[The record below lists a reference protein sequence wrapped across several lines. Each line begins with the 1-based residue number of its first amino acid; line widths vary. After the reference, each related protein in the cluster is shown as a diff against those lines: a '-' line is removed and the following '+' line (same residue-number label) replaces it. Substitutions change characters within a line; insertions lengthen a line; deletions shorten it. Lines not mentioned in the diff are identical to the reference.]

1 MESTKQSTPSG
12 SKKAKGGNALRMQAA
27 VDNAMTAMMMID
39 RDFVITYANRATM
52 DLLKKHEGAL
62 AAAYPGFKADN
73 FIGTCIDIFHK
84 NPAHQRQVLATT
96 DNLPYQTDIRVGD
109 LKFALNVTAIVDTEG
124 NYIGNSLEWSDVT
137 ELRYH
142 ELQIARMEAAIG
154 NAMTAMMMIDR
165 DFVITYANRATL
177 DLLKKHESALA
188 AAYPGFK
195 ADNFI
200 GTCIDMFHKN
210 PAHQRQLLATT
221 ESLPYQTDIRVGDLQ
236 FALNVTAIVDV
247 KGNYIG
253 NALEW
258 SDVSEL
264 RKKEAMNADYSA
276 QIDAISKS
284 QAVIEFNMDGTIIK
298 ANDNF
303 LNTVGYR
310 WNEIQGQHH
319 RMFVEPTYGNSVE
332 YRQFW
337 EKLNRGEYDAAEYM
351 RIGKGGKEV
360 WIKASYNPI
369 FDVNGK
375 AFKVVKYATD
385 ITEQK
390 NAEVQIAR
398 MISLAAQ
405 GDLSERI
412 AAEQYSGSFKKLGE
426 DINKLMDTVV
436 GPIDETTRVMQAM
449 AEGNLSDR
457 MNGEYLGQFAVLSE
471 SVNSTLNNMTEMVDK
486 IRSSS
491 SNMLSAATEISQGNQ
506 DLSQRTEEQASS
518 LEETASSM
526 EQLTGTVRQNADN
539 AKQAN
544 QLAAGARGQAE
555 QGGDV
560 VGNAISAMSEINSSS
575 KKIADI
581 IGVIDEIAF
590 QTNLLALNAAVEAAR
605 AGEQG
610 RGFAV
615 VAAEVRNLAQR
626 SAAAAKEIKGLI
638 KDSVEKVDDG
648 SRLVNE
654 SGETLKE
661 IVTAVKKVSD
671 IIAEIAAASE
681 EQSSGIEQVNKAV
694 SQMDEVTQ
702 QNAALVEQA
711 AAASES
717 LDEQARGMDE
727 LMTFFN
733 TGTAQQGARP
743 VSHSPRPAAPAAG
756 FQQQR
761 RPAATLRAKPQPVAV
776 ATGGADDWEEF

>member
-1 MESTKQSTPSG
+1 MESMRSKKKSTPSG
-12 SKKAKGGNALRMQAA
+12 RKKVKNDNGLRMQAV

-39 RDFVITYANRATM
+39 LNFIITYANRATLE
-52 DLLKKHEGAL
+52 LLKKHEGAL
-62 AAAYPGFKADN
+62 AAAYPGF
-73 FIGTCIDIFHK
+73 
-84 NPAHQRQVLATT
+84 
-96 DNLPYQTDIRVGD
+96 
-109 LKFALNVTAIVDTEG
+109 
-124 NYIGNSLEWSDVT
+124 S
-137 ELRYH
+137 
-142 ELQIARMEAAIG
+142 
-154 NAMTAMMMIDR
+154 
-165 DFVITYANRATL
+165 
-177 DLLKKHESALA
+177 
-188 AAYPGFK
+188 

-200 GTCIDMFHKN
+200 GTCIDMFHKT

-221 ESLPYQTDIRVGDLQ
+221 DNLPYQTDITIGDLK
-236 FALNVTAIVDV
+236 FALNVTAITDAQ
-247 KGNYIG
+247 GNYMG
-253 NALEW
+253 NTLEW

-264 RKKEAMNADYSA
+264 REQEKINIDYSG

-284 QAVIEFNMDGTIIK
+284 QAMIEFNMDGTIIQANDNFLGALNYSLEEIQGKHHRMFVEPSYAQSPEYAQFWEKLNRGEYEAGEYKRLGKNAKEIWIQASYNPIYDINGKPFKIVKYASDVTAQKLKSADDAGQLEAIGKLQAVIEFNMDGTIRT

-303 LNTVGYR
+303 LNALGYR
-310 WNEIQGQHH
+310 LNEVEGQHH
-319 RMFVEPTYGNSVE
+319 SMFVEREYGNSAE

-337 EKLNRGEYDAAEYM
+337 EKLNRGEYDSSEYL
-351 RIGKGGKEV
+351 RVGKGGKEI

-369 FDVNGK
+369 FDLSGK
-375 AFKVVKYATD
+375 PFKVVKYATD

-405 GDLSERI
+405 GDLGERI
-412 AAEQYSGSFKKLGE
+412 DAKQYSGFFRNLGE

-436 GPIDETTRVMQAM
+436 GPLDETTRVMQAM

-457 MNGEYLGQFAVLSE
+457 MNGEYAGQFAVLSD

-486 IRSSS
+486 IRNSS

-526 EQLTGTVRQNADN
+526 EELTGTVKQNADN

-560 VGNAISAMSEINSSS
+560 VGNAISAMSEINKSS

-654 SGETLKE
+654 SGETLQE

-694 SQMDEVTQ
+694 AQMDEVTQ

-733 TGTAQQGARP
+733 TGTAQQGAQP
-743 VSHSPRPAAPAAG
+743 VANNRRPAAPAGG

-761 RPAATLRAKPQPVAV
+761 RPAQRAKPQQA
-776 ATGGADDWEEF
+776 AAAGGGDDWEEF

>member
-1 MESTKQSTPSG
+1 MESTKQSAPSA
-12 SKKAKGGNALRMQAA
+12 SKKRKDDNALRMQAA
-27 VDNAMTAMMMID
+27 VDNAMMAMMMID
-39 RDFVITYANRATM
+39 RDFVVTYANNATLN
-52 DLLKKHEGAL
+52 LLRKHEAAL
-62 AAAYPGFKADN
+62 ATAYPGFTADTL
-73 FIGTCIDIFHK
+73 IGTCIDIFHK
-84 NPAHQRQVLATT
+84 T
-96 DNLPYQTDIRVGD
+96 
-109 LKFALNVTAIVDTEG
+109 
-124 NYIGNSLEWSDVT
+124 
-137 ELRYH
+137 
-142 ELQIARMEAAIG
+142 
-154 NAMTAMMMIDR
+154 
-165 DFVITYANRATL
+165 
-177 DLLKKHESALA
+177 
-188 AAYPGFK
+188 
-195 ADNFI
+195 
-200 GTCIDMFHKN
+200 

-221 ESLPYQTDIRVGDLQ
+221 ENLPYQTDITVGDLK
-236 FALNVTAIVDV
+236 FELNVTAILDAE
-247 KGNYIG
+247 GNYVG

-258 SDVSEL
+258 SDVTQL
-264 RKKEAMNADYSA
+264 RDQEVMNSDYSG
-276 QIDAISKS
+276 QIEAIGKS
-284 QAVIEFNMDGTIIK
+284 QAVIEFNMDGTIIQANDNFLNTVGYSLDEIK
-298 ANDNF
+298 GKHHRMFVDPDYAQSLEYTQFWDKLNRGEYEASEYKRIGKNNKEVWIQASYNPIFDLDGKLFKVVKYASDVTAQKLKSADDAGQLEAIGKLQAVIEFNMDGTIRTANDNF

-310 WNEIQGQHH
+310 LNEIQGQHH
-319 RMFVEPTYGNSVE
+319 SMFVKPAYGNSAE

-337 EKLNRGEYDAAEYM
+337 EKLNRGEYDTAEYKRM
-351 RIGKGGKEV
+351 GKGGKEI

-369 FDVNGK
+369 LDMNGK
-375 AFKVVKYATD
+375 PFKVVKYATN

-390 NAEVQIAR
+390 DAELQIAH

-412 AAEQYSGSFKKLGE
+412 DAEQYSGFFRGLGE
-426 DINKLMDTVV
+426 DVNKLMDTVV
-436 GPIDETTRVMQAM
+436 SPLDETTRVMQAM

-457 MNGEYLGQFAVLSE
+457 MSGEYAGQFAVLSD
-471 SVNSTLNNMTEMVDK
+471 SVNSTLSNMTEMVDK

-526 EQLTGTVRQNADN
+526 EELTGTVRQNADN

-560 VGNAISAMSEINSSS
+560 VGNAISAMSEINKSS

-654 SGETLKE
+654 SGETLQE

-733 TGTAQQGARP
+733 TGTVQQSARP
-743 VSHSPRPAAPAAG
+743 VANNHRPAAPAGG

-761 RPAATLRAKPQPVAV
+761 RPAVAAPRAQRQSTPA
-776 ATGGADDWEEF
+776 AASGGDDWEEF